1 MNNTSFFLFFFT
13 IQAHLAQGPEP
24 SHQTGHYETAHHT
37 LSMVQPSAPH
47 IKSVSSLEVKGK
59 DKPLP
64 CEKEET
70 ISIQYTIVGET
81 QGSVDVMYLV
91 SCGM

>member
-1 MNNTSFFLFFFT
+1 
-13 IQAHLAQGPEP
+13 
-24 SHQTGHYETAHHT
+24 
-37 LSMVQPSAPH
+37 MVQPSAPH
-47 IKSVSSLEVKGK
+47 VKSVSSLEVKGK

>member
-1 MNNTSFFLFFFT
+1 
-13 IQAHLAQGPEP
+13 
-24 SHQTGHYETAHHT
+24 
-37 LSMVQPSAPH
+37 MVQPSAPH

-91 SCGM
+91 SSGMQSKTEQL